1 MPLLFIFIMNP
12 LWVIL
17 YSIFAFASAII
28 EMWSHTQKHKKSE
41 LVSALSR
48 GRTKEI
54 FECLKCLHRTGL
66 TKCFEFLSSISAI
79 LRRFYKCLKK
89 VGTIYFSGLLIDPS
103 TPQQIRAGSCQFK
116 VNCANQI
123 LLTTTS
129 FLSIKKLE
137 K

>member
-1 MPLLFIFIMNP
+1 MKFRTYKLIEHLPLLFIFIMNP

-17 YSIFAFASAII
+17 YSIFALANAII

-66 TKCFEFLSSISAI
+66 TKRFEFLSSISAI
-79 LRRFYKCLKK
+79 LRRFYKCFKK
-89 VGTIYFSGLLIDPS
+89 GWDHLLFCTVDRPIN
-103 TPQQIRAGSCQFK
+103 TPTNTCWVLPVQG
-116 VNCANQI
+116 
-123 LLTTTS
+123 
-129 FLSIKKLE
+129 
-137 K
+137 